1 MSDIDSEN
9 EYIWDLLGQQNFIQ
23 PDPKIASEG
32 FSGNNIKTDAVTR
45 IPTLKSNKNVK
56 SNFITK
62 KYSGSKP
69 KLSPSDAKS
78 QHTSTTREL
87 SEEEMKGIKLT
98 EELKD
103 IKLKVERAKSN
114 REQLKKIYEDRIKS
128 DPHKDKR
135 HLSFEDLRREY
146 VGSVEFVFL
155 LSLFLFC
162 LSVC

>member
-1 MSDIDSEN
+1 MVHS
-9 EYIWDLLGQQNFIQ
+9 
-23 PDPKIASEG
+23 
-32 FSGNNIKTDAVTR
+32 
-45 IPTLKSNKNVK
+45 KSVCQ
-56 SNFITK
+56 S
-62 KYSGSKP
+62 
-69 KLSPSDAKS
+69 
-78 QHTSTTREL
+78 
-87 SEEEMKGIKLT
+87 GIKLT

-103 IKLKVERAKSN
+103 IKLKVERAKNN